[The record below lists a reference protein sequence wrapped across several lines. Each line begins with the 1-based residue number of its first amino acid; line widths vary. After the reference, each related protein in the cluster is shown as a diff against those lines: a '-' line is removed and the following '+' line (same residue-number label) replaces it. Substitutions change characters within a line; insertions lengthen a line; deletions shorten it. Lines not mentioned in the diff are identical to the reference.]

1 MPAELVKK
9 IVGVRLE
16 KTLERDEKGFLKVR
30 GFFTSDQRD
39 EVGDIITRAAT
50 EKAIPA
56 YRQWGNIRRMHA
68 PDPVGRVLGIGTK
81 DGLEWNEVEI
91 LVIDPKAI
99 FEVENGLLKALSVGI
114 LVNTDMVDMMRDG
127 GFVIN
132 EYQLA
137 EISLVDHPAN
147 YDARLFLGL
156 NLDKRERMLVR
167 ELGVHEY
174 LANKKN
180 LESNQME
187 EKTQPAAAEEQP
199 VMETPV
205 ETEKDITADQ
215 PVTEPVAEVEAVAEA
230 PVTEAVAKEVTEP
243 VAVEASLEPAV
254 EEQLTTEP
262 AAEAVAETPAV
273 VEASIDSEPKT
284 HEVAELK
291 DLVVSLAKSVATLT
305 EIVLE
310 SVNPSQPATEEVTS
324 EADSDVPQAT
334 DEAEV
339 DVTKDLGAPANR
351 TSAVVPEPTP
361 TEPEAATEEPAPV
374 AKPKSLREAV
384 KLFSESRNK

>member
-1 MPAELVKK
+1 
-9 IVGVRLE
+9 
-16 KTLERDEKGFLKVR
+16 
-30 GFFTSDQRD
+30 
-39 EVGDIITRAAT
+39 
-50 EKAIPA
+50 
-56 YRQWGNIRRMHA
+56 
-68 PDPVGRVLGIGTK
+68 
-81 DGLEWNEVEI
+81 
-91 LVIDPKAI
+91 
-99 FEVENGLLKALSVGI
+99 
-114 LVNTDMVDMMRDG
+114 MVDMMRDG

-187 EKTQPAAAEEQP
+187 ENTQPAAAEEQS
-199 VMETPV
+199 VVETPV
-205 ETEKDITADQ
+205 ETEKDITAEQ
-215 PVTEPVAEVEAVAEA
+215 PVTEPVAE
-230 PVTEAVAKEVTEP
+230 EVTEP

-254 EEQLTTEP
+254 EEQPTTEP

-284 HEVAELK
+284 NEVAELK

-305 EIVLE
+305 EIVSK
-310 SVNPSQPATEEVTS
+310 SVNPAQPATEEVTS
-324 EADSDVPQAT
+324 EADSNVPQAT